1 LTAPAAR
8 GYPPRVVPFSL
19 SQITTLRWP
28 FERDVAACVAAG
40 VSGIGVSVA
49 KLEAFGVPRART
61 LLREAGLAVS
71 CLTSSGFFPLG
82 DAAGERAALTRTR
95 GHLEAA
101 AELGAGCLF
110 VLPGAAGA
118 LSWEEAAA
126 RSRPLLAALAADP
139 ERLHVRLAIEPT
151 SQLRMDLAFVHS
163 FGDALDLADE
173 IDSPWLG
180 VVLELNNAWIERALY
195 QNIRT
200 RTRRIAIVQVSDF
213 KIGTLAASERVM
225 IGDGDIPLRRI
236 CGALA
241 DAGYDRWYD
250 IELLGA
256 AIEAEGYEAV
266 VPRAVH
272 RFRELWT

>member
-1 LTAPAAR
+1 
-8 GYPPRVVPFSL
+8 VVRFSM

-28 FERDVAACVAAG
+28 FARDVAACVAAG
-40 VSGIGVSVA
+40 VPAIGVSVA
-49 KLEAFGVPRART
+49 KLDACGVEAARA

-82 DAAGERAALTRTR
+82 DVQGEDAALARTR
-95 GHLEAA
+95 RHLEAA
-101 AELGAGCLF
+101 AELGADCLF
-110 VLPGAAGA
+110 VLPGSGGA

-126 RSRPLLAALAADP
+126 RALPLLRALVPDAQ
-139 ERLHVRLAIEPT
+139 RLGVRLAIEPT

-163 FGDALDLADE
+163 FADALDLADE
-173 IDSPWLG
+173 VASPWLG

-195 QNIRT
+195 DNIRR
-200 RTRRIAIVQVSDF
+200 RTDRIAIVQVSDF
-213 KIGTLAASERVM
+213 KVGTMAASERVM

-236 CGALA
+236 CRALA
-241 DAGYDRWYD
+241 DAGYDGWYD
-250 IELLGA
+250 IELLGP

-266 VPRAVH
+266 VPRAVQ